1 MNRNVYDQINQ
12 MLPENCQ
19 LLIVSKFRSK
29 EQILD
34 YYKIGH
40 QAFAENRVQELC
52 EKQQKLP
59 KDIKWHFIGHLQ
71 KNKAK
76 YIVPFIEMIHSVE
89 NLQLVQI
96 LEKEAAKCNRQLPIL
111 IQLNLAKEE
120 TKSGITKEEAD
131 SFIEAC
137 NQYPHILVKG
147 IMCMGPHC
155 DEPERIREVFHEAKL
170 LLSTLQNKYPS
181 MTECSMG
188 MSQDYPIA
196 IKEGS
201 TMLRIGSALF
211 NEE

>member
-155 DEPERIREVFHEAKL
+155 DDPERIREVFHEAKL

>member
-59 KDIKWHFIGHLQ
+59 KDIRWHFIGHLQ

-120 TKSGITKEEAD
+120 TKSGIAKEEAD

-155 DEPERIREVFHEAKL
+155 DDPERIREVFHEAKL

>member
-96 LEKEAAKCNRQLPIL
+96 LEKESAKCNRQLPIL

-155 DEPERIREVFHEAKL
+155 DDPERIREVFHEAKL

>member
-196 IKEGS
+196 IKEGY